1 MKTVTV
7 LYTPASSSLFPY
19 IDGILDY
26 YFIEAEKD
34 STIRLGVM
42 TTPPGVREVRLESW
56 KVEQGEQPWIKL
68 KAKLRDTTVTIVE
81 F

>member
-1 MKTVTV
+1 MKTVTK
-7 LYTPASSSLFPY
+7 LYTPAALTPF
-19 IDGILDY
+19 IDGILEY

-34 STIRLGVM
+34 STITLGVM

-56 KVEQGEQPWIKL
+56 KVEQGQQEWIKL
-68 KAKLRDTTVTIVE
+68 KSALLDTTVTTVE